1 MKVYIYDFLHND
13 IFLKKFKKNK
23 ISSSSYVEIYSS
35 DGLFIINNNSLNK
48 LILHDKKSI
57 NKKTANVDV
66 YIDCSETEYF
76 QVHNVPINHISI
88 KIDEDVYSTS
98 VDGITLIVKTSDDKL
113 IDWYFHYSSSKLDFE
128 KINKLF
134 N

>member
-1 MKVYIYDFLHND
+1 MKVYIHDLHND

-35 DGLFIINNNSLNK
+35 NGLFILNNTSLNK

-57 NKKTANVDV
+57 HKKTDNVDV
-66 YIDCSETEYF
+66 YIDCSETEYL
-76 QVHNVPINHISI
+76 QVHNVPINHNSI
-88 KIDEDVYSTS
+88 RIDEDTYSTS
-98 VDGITLIVKTSDDKL
+98 IAGITLIVKTSNDIL
-113 IDWYFHYSSSKLDFE
+113 IDWYFHDSSGKLDFE
-128 KINKLF
+128 KFNKLF